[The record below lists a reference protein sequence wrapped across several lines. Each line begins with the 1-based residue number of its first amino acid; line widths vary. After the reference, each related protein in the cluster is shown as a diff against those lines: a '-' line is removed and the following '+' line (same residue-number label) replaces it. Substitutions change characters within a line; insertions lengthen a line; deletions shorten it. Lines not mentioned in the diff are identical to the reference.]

1 MDLGLRGKRILIAGA
16 SKGIG
21 RSLVETFHA
30 EGCRVA
36 CCARD
41 EAALNQVKESLKAT
55 EDNVLPYALDVQDTS
70 TFGLMIKQTVARWGG
85 IDCFIWNVS
94 AQSSSWSTG
103 FKVDIES
110 CVNCMDLII
119 PSLKAAQGGSIVA
132 VASRAASIAIPN
144 NKPYAALK
152 AALVHYMASLS
163 QELVGEGIRVNCVS
177 PSEVMSEGSMWARL
191 REDEPGKYQRA
202 LNRSPLGRMATPKE
216 VAQAVAFLAS
226 PAASY
231 ISGVNLQVDA
241 GGHQAVNY

>member
-1 MDLGLRGKRILIAGA
+1 MDLGLGGKRILIAGG

-21 RSLVETFHA
+21 RSLVETFTL

-36 CCARD
+36 FCARE
-41 EAALNQVKESLKAT
+41 EAAVNQLMASLNAT
-55 EDNVLPYALDVQDTS
+55 EDTVLPYVLDVQDS
-70 TFGLMIKQTVARWGG
+70 SMFELMIKQTVARWGG

-110 CVNCMDLII
+110 CVNCINLII
-119 PSLKAAQGGSIVA
+119 PYLRAAQGASIVA
-132 VASRAASIAIPN
+132 VASRVASIAIPN

-163 QELVGEGIRVNCVS
+163 QELVSEGIRVNCVS
-177 PSEVMSEGSMWARL
+177 PSEVMSEGSVWSRL
-191 REDEPGKYQRA
+191 QKDEPQRYQRA
-202 LNRSPLGRMATPKE
+202 LNRSPLGRMATPEE
-216 VAQAVAFLAS
+216 VAHAVAFLAS
-226 PAASY
+226 PTASY

-241 GGHQAVNY
+241 GGHQSVNF

>member
-21 RSLVETFHA
+21 RSLVETFYA

-36 CCARD
+36 YCARN
-41 EAALNQVKESLKAT
+41 EALLNQVMQSLNAT
-55 EDNVLPYALDVQDTS
+55 KDNMLPYALDVQDTA
-70 TFGLMIKQTVARWGG
+70 TFELMIKQTVSRWGG
-85 IDCFIWNVS
+85 IDCFIWNIS

-119 PSLKAAQGGSIVA
+119 PFLRATQGGSVVA
-132 VASRAASIAIPN
+132 VASRVASIGIPN

-177 PSEVMSEGSMWARL
+177 PSEVMSEGSVWARL
-191 REDEPGKYQRA
+191 REDEPEKYQRA
-202 LNRSPLGRMATPKE
+202 LKRSPLGRMATPE
-216 VAQAVAFLAS
+216 EIAQAVAFLAS